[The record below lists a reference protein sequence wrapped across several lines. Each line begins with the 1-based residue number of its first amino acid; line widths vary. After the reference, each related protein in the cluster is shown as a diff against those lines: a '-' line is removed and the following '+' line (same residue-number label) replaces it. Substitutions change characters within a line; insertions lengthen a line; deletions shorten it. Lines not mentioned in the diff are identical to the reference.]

1 MALREELEASGNV
14 LFRWRSYLPL
24 FFLAY
29 MVLSLIPDLIPI
41 ELTRVHFL
49 ILAALFGLAGL
60 WLRAYTV
67 GHAALGTSGRTTKAP
82 TAAVLNTTGIY
93 SVLRHPLY
101 VGNYLM
107 WLSAAMLTRSF
118 PIMIITTLVFWLYYE
133 RIMFAEEQY
142 LRGQFGAAFEEWA
155 AHTPAIVPRLSLWKR
170 PETPICFRTILRRE
184 CWGITGLIATCAL
197 LDITYLAAAPGELL
211 VPNLWLVL
219 IGPSLVLSLAVR
231 IWKRGGLFDAPARA
245 R

>member
-29 MVLSLIPDLIPI
+29 MVLSIPSRLIPI
-41 ELTRVHFL
+41 ELERIHFL
-49 ILAALFGLAGL
+49 ILALLFGLAGL

-67 GHAALGTSGRTTKAP
+67 GHAATGTSGRTTKAP

-93 SVLRHPLY
+93 SIVRHPLY

-118 PIMIITTLVFWLYYE
+118 SIMVITTLAYWLYYE

-155 AHTPAIVPRLSLWKR
+155 ARTPAILPRLSSWKP
-170 PETPICFRTILRRE
+170 PEGQLSFRTILRRE
-184 CWGITGLIATCAL
+184 CWGVTGLLVTCAL
-197 LDITYLAAAPGELL
+197 LDITYLAAAPGELR
-211 VPNLWLVL
+211 VPTMWLTL
-219 IGPSLVLSLAVR
+219 IVPSLVLSLAVR